1 MRCVR
6 LCPFAQSFDHRVLI
20 FCAIDNSETPNAC
33 SQSTAI
39 KIHYAASRA
48 TGGARSSSS
57 SSTKELSS
65 SICCNLQMPP
75 HRQSLIVFYFL
86 LFVCMNYYYNQV
98 QNGMITRTPQTPIYH
113 SIIDILRMMDFF
125 LPRCRFTNDRSFACS
140 LVCSWLV
147 TVDFWRTDQ
156 LKIVICSS
164 AIRYRFEL
172 KLHWTIFQASID
184 LYILCVCHFYSPHT
198 FI

>member
-1 MRCVR
+1 MNDYYRPEMSSCIFSSNYKLSIRMRCVR

-125 LPRCRFTNDRSFACS
+125 LPRCRFTNDRSFRLFAR
-140 LVCSWLV
+140 LFV
-147 TVDFWRTDQ
+147 TRDSGFLTNR
-156 LKIVICSS
+156 S
-164 AIRYRFEL
+164 AENRNL
-172 KLHWTIFQASID
+172 
-184 LYILCVCHFYSPHT
+184 
-198 FI
+198 